1 MSTIGYYICVPFAWV
16 LRTFY
21 ELTGSY
27 GWALVLFTIVVKL
40 ITLPFQMKSKKSMMR
55 MNLFQPKIKEI
66 QTKYANNPQKM
77 NDEIQMLYAKE
88 GVNPMSGCL
97 WSFLPFPILIAL
109 YSIIRQ
115 PLSRFMM
122 ISKDVVTE
130 ITTLATTLGYNA
142 ELVRKGYEEIGL
154 AKFISDNFA
163 DFSGKFDGLLN
174 VNYNFL
180 GLDLTVMPGD
190 VWKDFFTGGW
200 PVIGVVLIP
209 FISGALSFL
218 QSKVSMSGNVAA
230 EGNDAAARSNRMMM
244 WMMPLMSLWIGFTLP
259 AALGVYWIVNS
270 LLYAIQEKVL
280 TKYYKSHMEDE
291 LSEKEKQ
298 KRDDRLRRM
307 EAAREQQKEH
317 DAADRHGDVR
327 LVVDAIARLHLDIL
341 ALCDRRLE
349 VPGQALAV
357 TRDTVCVLCL
367 RFDGQVQREPVLD
380 LVEHALHHRLA
391 LGILFAH
398 IHFLPLDEEVKGIG
412 VVEPRFRHY
421 GASIAAFHRREHIAA
436 LGRER
441 LDVRIGDLN
450 LVACHIAVL
459 DFLDDGIGILL
470 DEFILRALQCLRGKH
485 IADHARHHRA
495 GAILFD
501 GHALICL
508 DTACCCH
515 RERDEQ
521 QDQEHPLHIAHFP
534 FSPLSF

>member
-1 MSTIGYYICVPFAWV
+1 MQNIFSIIGYYICVPFAWI

-27 GWALVLFTIVVKL
+27 GWALVLFTLVVKL
-40 ITLPFQMKSKKSMMR
+40 STLPFQMKSKKSMMR
-55 MNLFQPKIKEI
+55 MNLFQPKMKEI
-66 QTKYANNPQKM
+66 QTKYANNPQRM
-77 NDEIQMLYAKE
+77 NEEMQMLYAQE

-122 ISKDVVTE
+122 LSKDVVTE

-244 WMMPLMSLWIGFTLP
+244 WMMPLMSLWIGYSMP
-259 AALGVYWIVNS
+259 AALSIYWIAQALFGTVQDYFLTIHFRKVYDAEDAERQERAALKRAEEIEKERQRQLRREQNPDGIMDNVS
-270 LLYAIQEKVL
+270 KKKLRQQEKE
-280 TKYYKSHMEDE
+280 SA
-291 LSEKEKQ
+291 
-298 KRDDRLRRM
+298 DR
-307 EAAREQQKEH
+307 AAREYEAKKNPAPEAKDDKQPLSG
-317 DAADRHGDVR
+317 DAARPY
-327 LVVDAIARLHLDIL
+327 A
-341 ALCDRRLE
+341 
-349 VPGQALAV
+349 
-357 TRDTVCVLCL
+357 
-367 RFDGQVQREPVLD
+367 
-380 LVEHALHHRLA
+380 
-391 LGILFAH
+391 
-398 IHFLPLDEEVKGIG
+398 KGRAYD
-412 VVEPRFRHY
+412 PMHY
-421 GASIAAFHRREHIAA
+421 G
-436 LGRER
+436 
-441 LDVRIGDLN
+441 
-450 LVACHIAVL
+450 
-459 DFLDDGIGILL
+459 
-470 DEFILRALQCLRGKH
+470 KK
-485 IADHARHHRA
+485 ADAQSA
-495 GAILFD
+495 DAP
-501 GHALICL
+501 
-508 DTACCCH
+508 T
-515 RERDEQ
+515 EE
-521 QDQEHPLHIAHFP
+521 
-534 FSPLSF
+534 

>member
-122 ISKDVVTE
+122 LSKDVVTE

-190 VWKDFFTGGW
+190 V
-200 PVIGVVLIP
+200 
-209 FISGALSFL
+209 
-218 QSKVSMSGNVAA
+218 SKVSMSGNIAA

-307 EAAREQQKEH
+307 EAAREQQRKYAAEEAEKKSLKEKRAEKQ
-317 DAADRHGDVR
+317 AAKATKKKNSTSESGRVGDRPY
-327 LVVDAIARLHLDIL
+327 ARGRSYDP
-341 ALCDRRLE
+341 E
-349 VPGQALAV
+349 
-357 TRDTVCVLCL
+357 
-367 RFDGQVQREPVLD
+367 
-380 LVEHALHHRLA
+380 
-391 LGILFAH
+391 
-398 IHFLPLDEEVKGIG
+398 
-412 VVEPRFRHY
+412 HY
-421 GASIAAFHRREHIAA
+421 GE
-436 LGRER
+436 
-441 LDVRIGDLN
+441 
-450 LVACHIAVL
+450 
-459 DFLDDGIGILL
+459 
-470 DEFILRALQCLRGKH
+470 
-485 IADHARHHRA
+485 
-495 GAILFD
+495 
-501 GHALICL
+501 
-508 DTACCCH
+508 
-515 RERDEQ
+515 
-521 QDQEHPLHIAHFP
+521 
-534 FSPLSF
+534 

>member
-122 ISKDVVTE
+122 LSKDVVTE

-142 ELVRKGYEEIGL
+142 ELVRKGYEE
-154 AKFISDNFA
+154 
-163 DFSGKFDGLLN
+163 
-174 VNYNFL
+174 L

-307 EAAREQQKEH
+307 EAAREQQRKYAAEEAEKKSLKEKRAEKQ
-317 DAADRHGDVR
+317 AAKATKKKNSTNESGRVGDRPY
-327 LVVDAIARLHLDIL
+327 ARGRSYDP
-341 ALCDRRLE
+341 E
-349 VPGQALAV
+349 
-357 TRDTVCVLCL
+357 
-367 RFDGQVQREPVLD
+367 
-380 LVEHALHHRLA
+380 
-391 LGILFAH
+391 
-398 IHFLPLDEEVKGIG
+398 
-412 VVEPRFRHY
+412 HY
-421 GASIAAFHRREHIAA
+421 GE
-436 LGRER
+436 
-441 LDVRIGDLN
+441 
-450 LVACHIAVL
+450 
-459 DFLDDGIGILL
+459 
-470 DEFILRALQCLRGKH
+470 
-485 IADHARHHRA
+485 
-495 GAILFD
+495 
-501 GHALICL
+501 
-508 DTACCCH
+508 
-515 RERDEQ
+515 
-521 QDQEHPLHIAHFP
+521 
-534 FSPLSF
+534 